1 MTPIQRFQQDLDEGL
16 ILSDKAQLQAIQFLQ
31 RLYDELIDA
40 KKQDSI
46 SIGNRIKSWFK
57 NQESSVT
64 RGLYFWGGVGRGK
77 TYLMD
82 IFYDCL
88 PFENKLRT
96 HFHRFM
102 QRIHRD
108 LDELKGQTNSL
119 NLVADKIASN
129 ARVICFDEFFV
140 SDIGDAMLLAG
151 LLKRLF
157 ERGVVLVATSNIHP
171 ENLYENGL
179 QRDRFLP
186 AIDRLKQYTRIIE
199 LDGCIDYRL
208 RSLVKAE
215 LYHWPLDVAAD
226 VMLKENFRRLSPD
239 FTEAVEAEVIDI
251 LGRSIHSLYSADDV
265 IWFQFDQLCG
275 GPRSAFD
282 YVEIAKIYHALLVSG
297 IPQMG
302 DSLADQARR
311 FVSLVDELYDR
322 NVKLIIS
329 AAVSPDELYVGTS
342 LRIEFK
348 RTLSRLTEMQ
358 SYDYL
363 SRPHRP

>member
-108 LDELKGQTNSL
+108 LDELKGQTNPL
-119 NLVADKIASN
+119 NLVAGKIAGN

-151 LLKRLF
+151 SVKTVVRKR
-157 ERGVVLVATSNIHP
+157 SCSS
-171 ENLYENGL
+171 
-179 QRDRFLP
+179 RD
-186 AIDRLKQYTRIIE
+186 I
-199 LDGCIDYRL
+199 
-208 RSLVKAE
+208 
-215 LYHWPLDVAAD
+215 
-226 VMLKENFRRLSPD
+226 
-239 FTEAVEAEVIDI
+239 
-251 LGRSIHSLYSADDV
+251 
-265 IWFQFDQLCG
+265 
-275 GPRSAFD
+275 
-282 YVEIAKIYHALLVSG
+282 
-297 IPQMG
+297 
-302 DSLADQARR
+302 
-311 FVSLVDELYDR
+311 
-322 NVKLIIS
+322 
-329 AAVSPDELYVGTS
+329 
-342 LRIEFK
+342 
-348 RTLSRLTEMQ
+348 
-358 SYDYL
+358 
-363 SRPHRP
+363 